1 LVIVEGRVM
10 TNEPPV
16 TRFKI
21 TVDVELTMAPDSP
34 ATWGLSKQKRRQL
47 GMTGGYFYL
56 KLQNF
61 AS

>member
-1 LVIVEGRVM
+1 M

-34 ATWGLSKQKRRQL
+34 ATWGLPKQKRRQL
-47 GMTGGYFYL
+47 GMAGGYFYL